1 MEAEGRYTFVGT
13 IVLITLGLLA
23 VALVWL
29 AGGGEHASYQTYT
42 IYFRNQ
48 SMEGLAVGSPV
59 KMRGIKVGAVDSY
72 RFVIGAQE
80 AVSVRVKID
89 EGVPV
94 RASANAHVKRNLVT
108 GIAAIE
114 IINRD
119 NVSPMLTRV
128 NKGERYPV
136 IAEGSSDLDKVAIAV
151 TKLALNGAQVLER
164 MNVLLSDDN
173 QRAFAE
179 TLKNVNELT
188 GDLATNKESIQAA
201 FQGITNAAD
210 KVEKAGDS
218 VAQAAKRSEDTI
230 LTVGKDASKALDE
243 ATGLMGKLH
252 TESVLLSGKIQDF
265 TNTST
270 LELTNISRDV
280 RGSADAVSNASQ
292 SLSNPR
298 AAIFGASNTS
308 LGPGEK

>member
-13 IVLITLGLLA
+13 VVLITLGLLA

-29 AGGGEHASYQTYT
+29 AGGASHSSYQTYT

-48 SMEGLAVGSPV
+48 TMEGLAVGSPV
-59 KMRGIKVGAVDSY
+59 KMRGIKVGEVDSY
-72 RFVIGAQE
+72 RFVIGALE

-94 RASANAHVKRNLVT
+94 RSSASAHVKRNLVT

-119 NVSPMLTRV
+119 NTSPMLTRV

-164 MNVLLSDDN
+164 MNTLLSDDN
-173 QRAFAE
+173 QRAISQ
-179 TLKNVNELT
+179 TLKNVNDLT
-188 GDLATNKESIQAA
+188 GDLAANKQTIQAA
-201 FQGITNAAD
+201 LQGIKDASD
-210 KVEKAGDS
+210 KVEKASDS
-218 VAQAAKRSEDTI
+218 VAQAATRGEATI
-230 LTVGKDASKALDE
+230 KSVGNNATKALNE
-243 ATGLMGKLH
+243 ATALMDKLH
-252 TESVLLSGKIQDF
+252 SESVLLSGKLQDF
-265 TNTST
+265 TDTST

-280 RGSADAVSNASQ
+280 RGSADAVANAGQ

-298 AAIFGASNTS
+298 AAIFGASKTS
-308 LGPGEK
+308 LGPGEQ

>member
-13 IVLITLGLLA
+13 VVLVTLGLLA

-29 AGGGEHASYQTYT
+29 AGGADHTSYQTYT

-59 KMRGIKVGAVDSY
+59 RMRGIKVGEVDSY

-164 MNVLLSDDN
+164 MNTLLSDDN
-173 QRAFAE
+173 QRAIAQ
-179 TLKNVNELT
+179 TLKNVNDLT
-188 GDLATNKESIQAA
+188 GDLAANKQTIQAA
-201 FQGITNAAD
+201 LQGVKDAAD
-210 KVEKAGDS
+210 KVELASDKVAKAATGAQSTIQS
-218 VAQAAKRSEDTI
+218 V
-230 LTVGKDASKALDE
+230 GHDASKALQE
-243 ATGLMGKLH
+243 ATGLMDKLH
-252 TESVLLSGKIQDF
+252 TETTVLSTKIQDF
-265 TNTST
+265 TDSST

-280 RGSADAVSNASQ
+280 RGSADAVANAGQ

-298 AAIFGASNTS
+298 AAIFGASKTS
-308 LGPGEK
+308 LGPGEQ

>member
-13 IVLITLGLLA
+13 IVLVALGLLA

-29 AGGGEHASYQTYT
+29 AGGADHSSYQKYT

-59 KMRGIKVGAVDSY
+59 KMRGIKVGEVDSY

-94 RASANAHVKRNLVT
+94 RSSSSAYVKRNLVT
-108 GIAAIE
+108 SIAAIE
-114 IINRD
+114 ITNKD

-128 NKGERYPV
+128 SKGERYPV
-136 IAEGSSDLDKVAIAV
+136 ISEGSSDLDKVAIAL
-151 TKLALNGAQVLER
+151 TKLALTGAQVLER
-164 MNVLLSDDN
+164 MNALMSDENQLALS
-173 QRAFAE
+173 Q
-179 TLKNVNELT
+179 TLKNLNELT
-188 GDLATNKESIQAA
+188 GDLAANKQGIQSAL
-201 FQGITNAAD
+201 QGITDASTQ
-210 KVEKAGDS
+210 VEKAGES
-218 VAQAAKRSEDTI
+218 VTLMATNSEKTI
-230 LTVGKDASKALDE
+230 KSVGEDATKTLKE
-243 ATGLMGKLH
+243 ATVLMDKLQK
-252 TESVLLSGKIQDF
+252 ESVILSTKLQDF
-265 TNTST
+265 SETST

-280 RGSADAVSNASQ
+280 RGSADALATAGQ
-292 SLSNPR
+292 RLSDPR
-298 AAIFGASNTS
+298 AALFGAAKKS